1 MKSEQLRFWEKV
13 RIGWPDDCW
22 EWQAGTNGEGYG
34 KFDANGRTLRAHR
47 YALLAAHG
55 RLDDE
60 RHVLH
65 SCDNPPCCNPRHLRL
80 GTDADNK
87 ADKMAR
93 ERQAKGGGHGLAKL
107 TEDDVRVIRNLLSR
121 GVRQREIAATYGVAR
136 QQIYKI
142 KTGKT
147 WGHVK

>member
-13 RIGWPDDCW
+13 RIGWPDECW
-22 EWQAGTNGEGYG
+22 LWQAGTDRDGYG
-34 KFDANGRTLRAHR
+34 RVAMNGGTGLAHR

-80 GTDADNK
+80 GTNADNVR
-87 ADKMAR
+87 DKM
-93 ERQAKGGGHGLAKL
+93 ERGQAGGQKLDHQTVRDIRRLLAG
-107 TEDDVRVIRNLLSR
+107 
-121 GVRQREIAATYGVAR
+121 GVKQTEIAASYNVT
-136 QQIYKI
+136 QQNVSMIA
-142 KTGKT
+142 TGKS
-147 WGHVK
+147 WGWLK